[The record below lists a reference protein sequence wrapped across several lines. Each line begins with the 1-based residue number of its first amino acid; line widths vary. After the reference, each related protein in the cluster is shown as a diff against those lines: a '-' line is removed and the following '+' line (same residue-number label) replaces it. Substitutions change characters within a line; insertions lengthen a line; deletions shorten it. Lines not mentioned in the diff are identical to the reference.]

1 MNLSFKGGIHPL
13 SSIHHGKYLTDQ
25 AALEIMPAPKVLS
38 FPISQHIGAP
48 AKPIVEVGDRV
59 LMGQKIAEA
68 AAFVSVPV
76 HSSVSGTV
84 IEIAQKAHILGR
96 PVLSIVV
103 ENDFKDEKV
112 PGYGETRDIS
122 KLDKKELVGMIQEGG
137 IVGMGGATFPTHVKL
152 SPPDDKPIDYLIVN
166 AAECEPFLTADHR
179 ALLEKTDDI
188 IKGLQ
193 VVMKIL
199 GVQRGIIGIENN
211 KKDAIAK
218 VRAAVKGL
226 PITVKTLRVKYP
238 QGGEKQLIQAITKRE
253 VPSGGLPMDIGAV
266 VLNTSTCIAIY
277 QALVKQIPLIERI
290 VTVTGIVNRPSN
302 LIVRVG
308 TSFGDVCEYVGGFT
322 ERVEKLITGG
332 PMMGIAQYSLD
343 VSVIKGTSG
352 ILALGKGLAV
362 FPAQVNCIRCT
373 RCVQACPAG
382 LLPLTMNQYIL
393 RADYESAEKYHVM
406 DCIECGACSYI
417 CPSNRYLTQSFKLGK
432 MQILKQRKA
441 QSAK

>member
-1 MNLSFKGGIHPL
+1 MKLSFKGGIHPL
-13 SSIHHGKYLTDQ
+13 SSIHHGKYLTDTC
-25 AALEIMPAPKVLS
+25 ALETMPAPKVLS

-48 AKPIVEVGDRV
+48 AKPIVSVGDRV
-59 LMGQKIAEA
+59 LVGQKIAEP

-76 HSSVSGTV
+76 HSSVSGMVT
-84 IEIAQKAHILGR
+84 EIAEKPHILGR

-122 KLDKKELVGMIQEGG
+122 KLDKKSLIGLIQEGG

-152 SPPDDKPIDYLIVN
+152 SPPDDKPIEYVIVN

-179 ALLEKTDDI
+179 ALLEKTDEI

-193 VVMKIL
+193 IVMDIL
-199 GVQRGIIGIENN
+199 GVKSGIIGIENN
-211 KKDAIAK
+211 KKDAIVK
-218 VRAAVKGL
+218 MKDAVKDL
-226 PITVKTLRVKYP
+226 PITVKTLKVKYP

-253 VPSGGLPMDIGAV
+253 VPSGGLPMDIGVV

-277 QALVKQIPLIERI
+277 QALVKQIPLTERI
-290 VTVTGIVNRPSN
+290 VTVTGIVKKPSN
-302 LIVRVG
+302 LVVKVG

-322 ERVEKLITGG
+322 EQVEKLITGG

-343 VSVIKGTSG
+343 VAVIKGTSG
-352 ILALGKGLAV
+352 ILALGKKLAT

-373 RCVQACPAG
+373 ACVTACPAG

-393 RADYESAEKYHVM
+393 RADYDMAEKYNVM

>member
-13 SSIHHGKYLTDQ
+13 SSIHHGKYLTD
-25 AALEIMPAPKVLS
+25 ASALETMPAPKVLS

-68 AAFVSVPV
+68 SAFVSVPV

-84 IEIAQKAHILGR
+84 IEIVQKPHILGR

-112 PGYGETRDIS
+112 PGFGETRDIS
-122 KLDKKELVGMIQEGG
+122 KLDKKELVGLIQENG

-179 ALLEKTDDI
+179 ALLEKTEDI
-188 IKGLQ
+188 INGLQ
-193 VVMKIL
+193 IVMKIL
-199 GVQRGIIGIENN
+199 GVDHGIIGIENN

-218 VRAAVKGL
+218 MKDAVKGL

-290 VTVTGIVNRPSN
+290 VTVTGIVNHPSN

-322 ERVEKLITGG
+322 EKVEKLITGG
-332 PMMGIAQYSLD
+332 
-343 VSVIKGTSG
+343 GTNSWYG
-352 ILALGKGLAV
+352 ASAGYRRTDDGDCAV
-362 FPAQVNCIRCT
+362 FAGCVGHQRDIGHFGTGKRTRDFPGAGQLYPVHPVCI
-373 RCVQACPAG
+373 G
-382 LLPLTMNQYIL
+382 LPGRVAAADHEPVYPSCRL
-393 RADYESAEKYHVM
+393 RD
-406 DCIECGACSYI
+406 G
-417 CPSNRYLTQSFKLGK
+417 
-432 MQILKQRKA
+432 RKI
-441 QSAK
+441 

>member
-1 MNLSFKGGIHPL
+1 MKLSFKGGIHPL
-13 SSIHHGKYLTDQ
+13 SSIHHGKYLTDKC
-25 AALEIMPAPKVLS
+25 ALETMPAPKILS

-48 AKPIVEVGDRV
+48 AKPIVSVGDRV
-59 LMGQKIAEA
+59 LVGQKIAEA

-84 IEIAQKAHILGR
+84 TEIAEKPHILGR

-122 KLDKKELVGMIQEGG
+122 KLDKKEKVGLIQEGG

-152 SPPDDKPIDYLIVN
+152 SPPDDKPIEYVIVN

-179 ALLEKTDDI
+179 ALLEKTDEI

-193 VVMKIL
+193 IVMDIL
-199 GVQRGIIGIENN
+199 GVKNGIVGIENN
-211 KKDAIAK
+211 KKDAIAVMK
-218 VRAAVKGL
+218 KAVKDL
-226 PITVKTLRVKYP
+226 PITIKTLKVKYP

-253 VPSGGLPMDIGAV
+253 VPSGGLPMDIGVV

-277 QALVKQIPLIERI
+277 QALVKQIPLTERI
-290 VTVTGIVNRPSN
+290 VTVTGIVKKPSN
-302 LIVRVG
+302 LVVRVG
-308 TSFGDVCEYVGGFT
+308 ASFGDVCEYVGGFT
-322 ERVEKLITGG
+322 EAVEKLITGG

-352 ILALGKGLAV
+352 ILALGKKLAT

-373 RCVQACPAG
+373 HCVTACPAG

-393 RADYESAEKYHVM
+393 RADYEMAEKYNVM

-432 MQILKQRKA
+432 MQITKRKKA